1 MDMRFQKQLA
11 SAALIGI
18 LTVPTQ
24 APTAQGV
31 PFSQR
36 GVVRQRVSYT
46 DIEVTYNRPTARGR
60 KLFGSDSAA
69 VVKFGRIWHPGAD
82 SASRIRFSRD
92 VMFENRPL
100 RRGEYSLWLLPR
112 ADGPWTVI
120 LNSAA
125 RVFHSP
131 YPGEATDVLRVT
143 VMPQKGTHMDAL
155 AYYFP
160 VVARDSTVL
169 RIHWGEVMVPI
180 RIRVSRQP

>member
-1 MDMRFQKQLA
+1 VRLQQHLA
-11 SAALIGI
+11 TGGYIALLMVATDAAI
-18 LTVPTQ
+18 
-24 APTAQGV
+24 AQGV

-36 GVVRQRVSYT
+36 GIVSQRVSYT

-82 SASRIRFSRD
+82 SASRIRFSTD
-92 VMFENRPL
+92 VTFEGKPL
-100 RRGEYSLWLLPR
+100 RRGEYSFWLLPQ
-112 ADGPWTVI
+112 AEGPWTVI

-131 YPGEATDVLRVT
+131 YPGAVTDVVRVM
-143 VMPQKGTHMDAL
+143 VMPERGSHMDAL
-155 AYYFP
+155 VYYFP
-160 VVARDSTVL
+160 IVARDSTVL
-169 RIHWGEVMVPI
+169 RIHWGEVMIPL